1 MAAIRLS
8 DPSLASPVLEAEM
21 IGWVRQHL
29 SGVKTPRRIEFVSE
43 LPRAETG
50 KLYKRLIRDR
60 YRREGVPPM
69 TPERTDA

>member
-1 MAAIRLS
+1 
-8 DPSLASPVLEAEM
+8 M
-21 IGWVRQHL
+21 IAWVRARL
-29 SGVKTPRRIEFVSE
+29 SGVKTPRRIEFVAE

-60 YRREGVPPM
+60 YRAKGVPLP